1 MDWRSVQCK
10 GRIAE
15 GRLCTPA
22 RLHARRGPYGKV
34 NVRAVGGIRERGRV
48 GRGTLDPVG
57 RSNQGYGKVI
67 T

>member
-1 MDWRSVQCK
+1 M
-10 GRIAE
+10 
-15 GRLCTPA
+15 CTPA